1 MKKQTAEELAE
12 KYSIAPLSQ
21 QDKDS
26 VIRFKGDN
34 LKITQEIQRLA
45 FLAGFQARDEQAKDL
60 LDDVVYVLSLAE
72 MDNFSHRELAFEAKI
87 LLQKIKGPE

>member
-1 MKKQTAEELAE
+1 MTNIKKTAEELAE

-45 FLAGFQARDEQAKDL
+45 FLAGFKARDEEVKQLKEL
-60 LDDVVYVLSLAE
+60 LGECEKLK
-72 MDNFSHRELAFEAKI
+72 NRIKELEI
-87 LLQKIKGPE
+87 ISN